1 MNTFVNINSF
11 KARLINVALTRRTR
25 YENFISVLFDT
36 LFSAWYD
43 SSKYKVKKCKLI
55 MKI

>member
-11 KARLINVALTRRTR
+11 KAQLINVALTRQTR
-25 YENFISVLFDT
+25 FENFISVLFDT